1 MVIKLSDRSPQGD
14 SCACQGESAKAHSA
28 KYHSAK
34 LIRARMLPR
43 GVGQSSLGQI
53 SLGKAHSV
61 EVHSARP
68 LGFGLSHSAEAFKQS
83 AKGHSAISVGLGQ
96 IDPEKDHSDSATPLE
111 LGHSRMTRLSFVLG
125 HSRMTRLSFVL
136 GHSRMTRPSLVLGH
150 SRMTRP
156 SLVLGHV
163 YSAKVTSSSFG
174 PGGFGGPFSVGQ
186 ADSAKVTRPNRSKD
200 EFIRPHYSDSA
211 RMIRPSSRTR
221 PG

>member
-1 MVIKLSDRSPQGD
+1 M
-14 SCACQGESAKAHSA
+14 C
-28 KYHSAK
+28 
-34 LIRARMLPR
+34 LPR

-53 SLGKAHSV
+53 SFGKAHSG
-61 EVHSARP
+61 SYAAKGSRP
-68 LGFGLSHSAEAFKQS
+68 KFTRPNLTRQSSLGRSSFGQTTRIRPKSLGRSIQAIGQRSLGLSIQGVGQA
-83 AKGHSAISVGLGQ
+83 HSAISVGLGQ
-96 IDPEKDHSDSATPLE
+96 IDPEKDHSDSATPLG
-111 LGHSRMTRLSFVLG
+111 LGHSRMTRLSFG
-125 HSRMTRLSFVL
+125 L

-156 SLVLGHV
+156 TSLVLGHV

-200 EFIRPHYSDSA
+200 KFIRPHHSDSA